1 VAGKSVSQRLNF
13 VDVAFGV
20 LAKGDPVADN
30 RYYHTYYFEG
40 KKNQAI
46 AIRLVGSRDPRL
58 NLNPVLYLYSPNNK
72 EPLARRFGGENTE
85 KSAFL
90 EIRLPEDGTYA
101 VVVTSRE
108 PRKEG
113 RYSLAL
119 RDDRTNYFLDTAG
132 NLTDQ
137 SPRLKQDNSSFQTYE
152 FQGKQGQYVNIRVDS
167 PRAEFSPSVFL
178 INSKR
183 EIIATSS
190 DQNYLYQALIERTQ
204 LPADDTYY
212 IVVNS
217 VRPNGRGTFRV
228 SMY

>member
-1 VAGKSVSQRLNF
+1 M
-13 VDVAFGV
+13 AFGV
-20 LAKGDPVADN
+20 LAKGDPTADN

-40 KKNQAI
+40 KKDQPI
-46 AIRLVGSRDPRL
+46 VIRLVGSRDPRL
-58 NLNPVLYLYSPNNK
+58 NLNPVLFLYGPNGR

-90 EIRLPEDGTYA
+90 FIRLPQDGTYSL
-101 VVVTSRE
+101 VVTSRE

-119 RDDRTNYFLDTAG
+119 RDDRATYVLDKTSD
-132 NLTDQ
+132 LTDQ
-137 SPRLKQDNSSFQTYE
+137 SPKLKQDGSSFQAYE
-152 FQGKQGQYVNIRVDS
+152 FQGKRGQYVNVRADS
-167 PRAEFSPSVFL
+167 LRAEFSPSVFL

-183 EIIATSS
+183 EVIATST
-190 DQNYLYQALIERTQ
+190 DVNYVYQALIERAQ

-217 VRPNGRGTFRV
+217 SNPTGRGKFRV
-228 SMY
+228 SVY